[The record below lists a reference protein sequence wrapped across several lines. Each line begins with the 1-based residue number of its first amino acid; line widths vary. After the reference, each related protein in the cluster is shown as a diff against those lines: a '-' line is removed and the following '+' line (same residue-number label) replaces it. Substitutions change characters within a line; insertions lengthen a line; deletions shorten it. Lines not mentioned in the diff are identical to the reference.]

1 MKAKM
6 DTAYYDETTADE
18 EEDCEI
24 IINMDKIVVSYR
36 YDNEVVV
43 YKGKDEGHG
52 HFVLECPDR
61 KGKATLH
68 QIPESKF
75 LEGFW
80 IEEGYKGFWR
90 ITLP

>member
-1 MKAKM
+1 M